1 MIAHS
6 HSRSKRLLLSLLALS
21 TLLSLLWLKNTS
33 KDENES
39 WRETLRSLTV
49 PASNTRRITKVSM
62 LYGNRNTL
70 YERALQ
76 SHRRHAERWG
86 YGMDVLQNDIAV
98 GYWNKP
104 SYLLSLVIEEL
115 AKPVAE
121 RVEWFMYSPFS
132 FLAEIH
138 GEGEYVLID

>member
-1 MIAHS
+1 MTQHTMIAYS
-6 HSRSKRLLLSLLALS
+6 RSRSKGLLLALLALS
-21 TLLSLLWLKNTS
+21 TLLSIIWLNTPS

-39 WRETLRSLTV
+39 WREALRSLTV

-121 RVEWFMYSPFS
+121 RVEWFMYSPLF
-132 FLAEIH
+132 FLS
-138 GEGEYVLID
+138 

>member
-6 HSRSKRLLLSLLALS
+6 HSHTRSRRLVITLLALS
-21 TLLSLLWLKNTS
+21 TLLSIFWLNSTYKES
-33 KDENES
+33 NES
-39 WRETLRSLTV
+39 WHKKLRSLTV
-49 PASNTRRITKVSM
+49 PATNSRRVAKVSM

-104 SYLLSLVIEEL
+104 GYLLSLVIEEL
-115 AKPVAE
+115 AKPVGE
-121 RVEWFMYSPFS
+121 RVEWFMYVSS
-132 FLAEIH
+132 S
-138 GEGEYVLID
+138 LIFGFC